1 MKNNKNLS
9 KINFKVL
16 SISSIEEDNSINPK
30 DKLSKLLQHGG
41 YPWISERFC
50 SYPQE
55 IIIQFDSPSHLYQI
69 NVLSHD
75 KKISRRLTFFSFSPI
90 EYDNKKYNYYEIS
103 FKEIGFVDLKDNI
116 DCDYKVREYKKIF
129 VNIKD
134 ILYLKIK
141 LSNNFVNNY
150 NKFQQIGLLNIEFL
164 GDKINNFILNKN
176 INLNSKDKDKQNII
190 NENIERIIREIC
202 GINYDILLKKLIN
215 TDKKDNKDEYS
226 TIKNKLEEI
235 NNIGKKIYQLKLLE
249 KDASNNDDFDK
260 AIELKNKINKLKHQL
275 NEILKEINNN
285 KNENLISNNSIEQLT
300 SGGEI
305 NIIKNNGNQNY
316 ILKENNYENENK
328 RYQKNALPSLTELDL
343 LKDSSDYD
351 DVIIPTHNKKLT
363 KNKSQAELNN
373 EEEDKYK
380 QKLLPLEKLNEEDLE
395 QYKLLIPYLKEEGL
409 QMLLSNQ
416 ISYKIKGFEILKN
429 ELNNIFSNLNSEDLI
444 YELINLENLFLED
457 KNNSSLVK
465 SFQLIKDTFL
475 QIMVSESDIKSNKKI
490 LKYINDRIINK
501 IISYLGDGEIKVRK
515 GASDLFLFILSQNIF
530 SYNSMITNLLN
541 NDINQNSYNSS
552 FNNSQNLK
560 IYSKLNIIK
569 NILQDYE
576 NIIDNNY
583 STKNT
588 FPKDIILDYIFMNI
602 KNNKLE
608 IKSIIRELISIA
620 VQIFGLEKV
629 KKKLDLYIDDEKE
642 LKKLASQINE
652 LKPLIHS
659 NISKSHSQ
667 INIHKANPSKI
678 KLKKNA
684 SQVNIKNNSK
694 NLKKPI
700 NIKNNSKNTNKKEEL
715 KCELCHK
722 ILGNIKKAEHLKK
735 CLMCCKCDECGEN
748 VKVENLN
755 YHKLNVCKNK
765 NKYKQC
771 NKCKEAIEYDIFDL
785 HIQKNMCNAS
795 KQNMNRCPLCH
806 HDIEKS
812 KDGFYQHL
820 VIDGCA
826 YQTNKIFY

>member
-1 MKNNKNLS
+1 MKNNKNLL
-9 KINFKVL
+9 KINFKL
-16 SISSIEEDNSINPK
+16 LIISSIEEDNSINPK

-141 LSNNFVNNY
+141 LSNNFINNY

-176 INLNSKDKDKQNII
+176 INLNSKNNYKKNII
-190 NENIERIIREIC
+190 NEKIDTIIIEIIR
-202 GINYDILLKKLIN
+202 INYDILLKKLIN
-215 TDKKDNKDEYS
+215 KDKNDNKDEYS

-275 NEILKEINNN
+275 NEILKEIN

-429 ELNNIFSNLNSEDLI
+429 ELNNIFSNLNSKDLI

-515 GASDLFLFILSQNIF
+515 GASDLFLFILRQNIL
-530 SYNSMITNLLN
+530 SYNLMINNLL
-541 NDINQNSYNSS
+541 INEIN
-552 FNNSQNLK
+552 
-560 IYSKLNIIK
+560 K
-569 NILQDYE
+569 NIY
-576 NIIDNNY
+576 N
-583 STKNT
+583 
-588 FPKDIILDYIFMNI
+588 
-602 KNNKLE
+602 
-608 IKSIIRELISIA
+608 
-620 VQIFGLEKV
+620 
-629 KKKLDLYIDDEKE
+629 
-642 LKKLASQINE
+642 
-652 LKPLIHS
+652 
-659 NISKSHSQ
+659 
-667 INIHKANPSKI
+667 
-678 KLKKNA
+678 
-684 SQVNIKNNSK
+684 
-694 NLKKPI
+694 
-700 NIKNNSKNTNKKEEL
+700 
-715 KCELCHK
+715 
-722 ILGNIKKAEHLKK
+722 
-735 CLMCCKCDECGEN
+735 
-748 VKVENLN
+748 
-755 YHKLNVCKNK
+755 
-765 NKYKQC
+765 
-771 NKCKEAIEYDIFDL
+771 
-785 HIQKNMCNAS
+785 
-795 KQNMNRCPLCH
+795 
-806 HDIEKS
+806 
-812 KDGFYQHL
+812 
-820 VIDGCA
+820 
-826 YQTNKIFY
+826 